1 MSVQPIQPG
10 LYRIRLPGVNA
21 FLLDSDSDG
30 LTLVDTGVPGS
41 ADRITDAV
49 HSLGRDLTDIRQIL
63 VTHCHSDHSG
73 SLAELKALTSAR
85 VFMHRNDARLVATGQ
100 AMRRLIPSPGVL
112 NAVLYRQTI
121 APKPTA
127 VAPATTDELVDDGHE
142 IP

>member
-21 FLLDSDSDG
+21 FLLGSDSDG

-63 VTHCHSDHSG
+63 VTHCHSDH
-73 SLAELKALTSAR
+73 
-85 VFMHRNDARLVATGQ
+85 ATCVG
-100 AMRRLIPSPGVL
+100 
-112 NAVLYRQTI
+112 TI
-121 APKPTA
+121 SR
-127 VAPATTDELVDDGHE
+127 
-142 IP
+142 

>member
-49 HSLGRDLTDIRQIL
+49 DATAHSLAGSPQRSF
-63 VTHCHSDHSG
+63 VSSDHR
-73 SLAELKALTSAR
+73 AKANSR
-85 VFMHRNDARLVATGQ
+85 SSCDN
-100 AMRRLIPSPGVL
+100 RRAGRRW
-112 NAVLYRQTI
+112 A
-121 APKPTA
+121 
-127 VAPATTDELVDDGHE
+127 
-142 IP
+142 

>member
-85 VFMHRNDARLVATGQ
+85 VFMHRNDGRLVVTGQ
-100 AMRRLIPSPGVL
+100 VMRRLIPSPGSPQRSSVSSDHRAKA
-112 NAVLYRQTI
+112 NSRSSCDNRRAGRRW
-121 APKPTA
+121 A
-127 VAPATTDELVDDGHE
+127 
-142 IP
+142 